1 MKKSKDTKASIDAK
15 IEEVLSTN
23 ILPKSTDLEKAEL
36 KGPVKQVKE
45 TFYKAKRVNGETVA
59 GAMDSGGDDDKN
71 ILANYNE
78 KGMRTEIYSFSMD
91 GRYFKATSNEK
102 GLSNGHISYK
112 PDGSAEVIST
122 HIYDKQGFQIE
133 DSAIYA
139 DGRVLHRTYYTNDE
153 QGRAIEYK
161 QFNGEGKMTGLSKNI
176 YYDNNTHLHEYYNY
190 NVEAVLQHKWTYLYD
205 DQYNML
211 ERHDYDAAG
220 NLTESEF
227 PKYKIDHLGK
237 RVSTEPS
244 DKFYKQHSY
253 RKVFENDTHGNWIK
267 KIIYFKNAAMN
278 IAIRDITYYDDASKE
293 NELEIFSNIAAAK
306 AQSASNGEVN
316 KAMNVNPTSEMNEE
330 QIKWMTEG
338 TVAENFPLLRYYVLK
353 NKEFPSQFAYAG
365 SDCESFFLQRELIEK
380 LDGRI
385 INTYVMDR
393 ENSFLPSM
401 IRYTLS
407 FLDGKYLLNASQIQ
421 ERNEDNY
428 YVPDMMYGLEERRYS
443 QLHTSQLSMLHPST
457 ESGKR
462 DYGFEAEVL
471 SLIDLCKLYERPAK
485 PEIYMVQV
493 SGGNYSLVGHSIDDS
508 FEIKDLNL
516 NYGQGFEDFH
526 DELMDRF
533 ENENKGLVLF
543 HGEPGTGKTYY
554 IRHLLRSMANKNK
567 IVIYM
572 PPNMVD
578 YMVEP
583 AFMSFISQ
591 EVQQFSEDDNFCVL
605 LIEDAEPLLASRSS
619 DTRIQGVSNLLN
631 MTDGL
636 LNDML
641 NIQIIC
647 TFNVKVSKLDK
658 ALLRPGRLL
667 ARKEFKALPELEA
680 NILASRLGIKH
691 HFTAA
696 STLAEIYA
704 MVKSKNTLI
713 HDVE

>member
-1 MKKSKDTKASIDAK
+1 
-15 IEEVLSTN
+15 
-23 ILPKSTDLEKAEL
+23 
-36 KGPVKQVKE
+36 
-45 TFYKAKRVNGETVA
+45 
-59 GAMDSGGDDDKN
+59 
-71 ILANYNE
+71 
-78 KGMRTEIYSFSMD
+78 
-91 GRYFKATSNEK
+91 
-102 GLSNGHISYK
+102 
-112 PDGSAEVIST
+112 
-122 HIYDKQGFQIE
+122 
-133 DSAIYA
+133 
-139 DGRVLHRTYYTNDE
+139 
-153 QGRAIEYK
+153 
-161 QFNGEGKMTGLSKNI
+161 
-176 YYDNNTHLHEYYNY
+176 
-190 NVEAVLQHKWTYLYD
+190 
-205 DQYNML
+205 
-211 ERHDYDAAG
+211 
-220 NLTESEF
+220 
-227 PKYKIDHLGK
+227 
-237 RVSTEPS
+237 
-244 DKFYKQHSY
+244 
-253 RKVFENDTHGNWIK
+253 
-267 KIIYFKNAAMN
+267 
-278 IAIRDITYYDDASKE
+278 
-293 NELEIFSNIAAAK
+293 
-306 AQSASNGEVN
+306 
-316 KAMNVNPTSEMNEE
+316 
-330 QIKWMTEG
+330 
-338 TVAENFPLLRYYVLK
+338 
-353 NKEFPSQFAYAG
+353 
-365 SDCESFFLQRELIEK
+365 
-380 LDGRI
+380 
-385 INTYVMDR
+385 
-393 ENSFLPSM
+393 
-401 IRYTLS
+401 
-407 FLDGKYLLNASQIQ
+407 
-421 ERNEDNY
+421 
-428 YVPDMMYGLEERRYS
+428 
-443 QLHTSQLSMLHPST
+443 
-457 ESGKR
+457 
-462 DYGFEAEVL
+462 
-471 SLIDLCKLYERPAK
+471 
-485 PEIYMVQV
+485 
-493 SGGNYSLVGHSIDDS
+493 VGHSIDDS